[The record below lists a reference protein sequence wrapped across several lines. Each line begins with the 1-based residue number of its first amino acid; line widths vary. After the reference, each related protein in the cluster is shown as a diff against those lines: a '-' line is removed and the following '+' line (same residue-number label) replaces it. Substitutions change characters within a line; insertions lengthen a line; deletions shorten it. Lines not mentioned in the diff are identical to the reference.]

1 MHADTAARKVQA
13 PGSLAMG
20 RGASQVALAFLG
32 LAPALI
38 TLLATLTDLDLRLA
52 DAVFD
57 VRLQAFPWRH
67 AWLAE
72 QFSHVLLKRV
82 LIGLAVIMIVMAMW
96 DLVRPLP
103 WSHIRR
109 VQVRIVAMSAALTPL
124 IISALK
130 QVSSSH
136 CPWDIDRY
144 GGTAPYIRLFDAL
157 PAGVEAGHCLPGGHA
172 SSALWLISAAVF
184 FLPARPRLAVTTFA
198 LMLALG
204 MAVGWLQ
211 QMRGAHFFTHTLWSA
226 WIACSVHFIL
236 VQRT

>member
-1 MHADTAARKVQA
+1 MHAETAARKGQA
-13 PGSLAMG
+13 TGSLAMR

-32 LAPALI
+32 LAPVLI
-38 TLLATLTDLDLRLA
+38 ALLATLTDLDLLLA
-52 DAVFD
+52 DAFFD
-57 VRLQAFPWRH
+57 ARIQAFPWRH

-72 QFSHVLLKRV
+72 HFSHVLLKRV
-82 LIGLAVIMIVMAMW
+82 LIGLAVTVIGMAMW
-96 DLVRPLP
+96 DLVRPRP
-103 WSHIRR
+103 WSHMRR
-109 VQVRIVAMSAALTPL
+109 VQVRIVATSAALTPL

-144 GGTAPYIRLFDAL
+144 GGTAPYIRLLDAL
-157 PAGVEAGHCLPGGHA
+157 PAGVEAGHCMPGGHA

-198 LMLALG
+198 LMLGLG
-204 MAVGWLQ
+204 IAVGWLQ

-226 WIACSVHFIL
+226 WIACTVLFVSM
-236 VQRT
+236 QRS